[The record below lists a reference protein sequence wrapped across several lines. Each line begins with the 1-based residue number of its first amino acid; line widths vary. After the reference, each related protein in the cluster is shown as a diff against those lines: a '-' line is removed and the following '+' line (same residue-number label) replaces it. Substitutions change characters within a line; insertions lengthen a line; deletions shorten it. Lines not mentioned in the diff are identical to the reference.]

1 MSDSSEQEARD
12 EKKKKAE
19 NKMKDEKK
27 EKGQNIPIKEDE

>member
-12 EKKKKAE
+12 EKKEKAG